1 MHGNDVLVGRWLDS
15 GLRLRVGRA
24 ILRVLALRA
33 FASGEKRVDESETYY
48 TVKWPRAPEHRLR
61 SRSGV
66 LVETNVQGQVAL
78 HFFDE
83 TRELDAEVRFN
94 EAGDRTSDP
103 RGIVYVREI
112 TDTLL
117 LSDGNARQLC
127 EVLNALFSEPEPQR
141 MN

>member
-1 MHGNDVLVGRWLDS
+1 MS
-15 GLRLRVGRA
+15 
-24 ILRVLALRA
+24 
-33 FASGEKRVDESETYY
+33 ESETYY

-83 TRELDAEVRFN
+83 TRELDSEVRFD
-94 EAGDRTSDP
+94 ETGERISEP
-103 RGIVYVREI
+103 RGIVYVREVA
-112 TDTLL
+112 DTVLV
-117 LSDGNARQLC
+117 SESSARQLRD
-127 EVLNALFSEPEPQR
+127 VLNRLFEDPAPQR

>member
-1 MHGNDVLVGRWLDS
+1 MSDPD
-15 GLRLRVGRA
+15 
-24 ILRVLALRA
+24 
-33 FASGEKRVDESETYY
+33 TYY

-83 TRELDAEVRFN
+83 TRELDPEVRFD
-94 EAGDRTSDP
+94 EAGGRISQP
-103 RGIVYVREI
+103 RGIVYVREVA
-112 TDTLL
+112 DTVLL
-117 LSDGNARQLC
+117 AESSARQLRD
-127 EVLNALFSEPEPQR
+127 VLDTLFAEPGPQR

>member
-1 MHGNDVLVGRWLDS
+1 MSDS
-15 GLRLRVGRA
+15 T
-24 ILRVLALRA
+24 
-33 FASGEKRVDESETYY
+33 TYY

-83 TRELDAEVRFN
+83 TRELDSEVRFD
-94 EAGDRTSDP
+94 ETGERISDP
-103 RGIVYVREI
+103 RGIVYVREVA
-112 TDTLL
+112 DSVLL
-117 LSDGNARQLC
+117 TESSARQLRD
-127 EVLNALFSEPEPQR
+127 VLNTLYAEPAPQR

>member
-1 MHGNDVLVGRWLDS
+1 M
-15 GLRLRVGRA
+15 
-24 ILRVLALRA
+24 
-33 FASGEKRVDESETYY
+33 SEPTTYY

-83 TRELDAEVRFN
+83 TRELDPEVRFD
-94 EAGDRTSDP
+94 EAGKRISPP
-103 RGIVYVREI
+103 RGIAYVREVA
-112 TDTLL
+112 DTLL
-117 LSDGNARQLC
+117 LSESSARQLRD
-127 EVLNALFSEPEPQR
+127 VLDNLFAEPAPQR

>member
-1 MHGNDVLVGRWLDS
+1 MSDS
-15 GLRLRVGRA
+15 ST
-24 ILRVLALRA
+24 
-33 FASGEKRVDESETYY
+33 FY
-48 TVKWPRAPEHRLR
+48 TVKWPRSPDHRLR

-83 TRELDAEVRFN
+83 TRELDPEVRFN
-94 EAGDRTSDP
+94 EAGERISDP
-103 RGIVYVREI
+103 RGLVYVREV

-117 LSDGNARQLC
+117 LAEASARQLRD
-127 EVLNALFSEPEPQR
+127 VLDSLFAEAGPSSRR

>member
-1 MHGNDVLVGRWLDS
+1 M
-15 GLRLRVGRA
+15 
-24 ILRVLALRA
+24 
-33 FASGEKRVDESETYY
+33 SEPTTYY

-83 TRELDAEVRFN
+83 TRELDPEVRFD
-94 EAGDRTSDP
+94 EAGKRISSP
-103 RGIVYVREI
+103 RGIAYVREVA
-112 TDTLL
+112 DTLL
-117 LSDGNARQLC
+117 LSESSARQLRD
-127 EVLNALFSEPEPQR
+127 VLDDLFAEPAPQR

>member
-1 MHGNDVLVGRWLDS
+1 MSDS
-15 GLRLRVGRA
+15 
-24 ILRVLALRA
+24 
-33 FASGEKRVDESETYY
+33 STYY
-48 TVKWPRAPEHRLR
+48 TVKWPRSPEHRLR

-83 TRELDAEVRFN
+83 TRELDPEVRFN
-94 EAGDRTSDP
+94 EAGERISDP

-112 TDTLL
+112 ADTVLL
-117 LSDGNARQLC
+117 AESSARQLRD
-127 EVLNALFSEPEPQR
+127 VLNSLFAEPDTPSRR

>member
-1 MHGNDVLVGRWLDS
+1 MS
-15 GLRLRVGRA
+15 
-24 ILRVLALRA
+24 
-33 FASGEKRVDESETYY
+33 ESTTYY

-83 TRELDAEVRFN
+83 TRELDPEVRFD
-94 EAGDRTSDP
+94 EAGGRISPP
-103 RGIVYVREI
+103 RGIAYVREVA
-112 TDTLL
+112 DTLL
-117 LSDGNARQLC
+117 LSESSARQLRD
-127 EVLNALFSEPEPQR
+127 VLDNLFADRAPQR